1 MTGSQTLRLQGRI
14 ALISG
19 AGGPM
24 GRSVAERFSREGAS
38 LIITDISGTRLSES
52 VAAVA
57 PLLATGAKLVA
68 ERADITCAAEAAAVV
83 AAGLAVHNHVD
94 IIINIVGGI
103 KAKTLFEPMV
113 TISEER
119 WDATFNLNTKGI
131 LHLTKLLVPAML
143 ERQYGKIVNVSSIS
157 FAGEVGS
164 ADYGAAKAAVAS
176 LTRTMAMEFAPH
188 SNVNC
193 IAPGTIRT
201 LMLKRMPPEELT
213 YYAAKPLLKRLGEPE
228 DIASACLFLASD
240 EASYITGEI
249 LAVSGGV
256 WPAL

>member
-1 MTGSQTLRLQGRI
+1 MRLQGRT
-14 ALISG
+14 AFVSG

-24 GRSVAERFSREGAS
+24 GRAVAERFAREGAS
-38 LIITDISGTRLSES
+38 LVITDISGNRLSE
-52 VAAVA
+52 AAA
-57 PLLATGAKLVA
+57 AITPILAVSRKLVA
-68 ERADITCAAEAAAVV
+68 ERADITKADEAAAVI
-83 AAGLAVHNHVD
+83 AAGKAELGDVD

-113 TISEER
+113 TISEDR
-119 WDATFNLNTKGI
+119 WNATFDLNIKGI
-131 LHLTKLLVPAML
+131 LHVTKLLVPAMV

-176 LTRTMAMEFAPH
+176 LTRTMAIEFAPH
-188 SNVNC
+188 VNVNC

-201 LMLKRMPPEELT
+201 TVLQRMRPEELA
-213 YYAAKPLLKRLGEPE
+213 YYAAKPLLKRLGEPA
-228 DIASACLFLASD
+228 DIANACLFLASE
-240 EASYITGEI
+240 EASYITGAI
-249 LAVSGGV
+249 LPVSGGV

>member
-1 MTGSQTLRLQGRI
+1 
-14 ALISG
+14 
-19 AGGPM
+19 M

-38 LIITDISGTRLSES
+38 LIIPEIAGTRLAES
-52 VAAVA
+52 VAAVT

-68 ERADITCAAEAAAVV
+68 ERADITCAAEAAGVV

-143 ERQYGKIVNVSSIS
+143 ERQYGKIVNISSIS
-157 FAGEVGS
+157 FAGEIGN

-176 LTRTMAMEFAPH
+176 LTRTMAIELAPH
-188 SNVNC
+188 VNVNC

-201 LMLKRMPPEELT
+201 SGMQRMQPDELAF
-213 YYAAKPLLKRLGEPE
+213 YAPKPLLKRIGEPA
-228 DIASACLFLASD
+228 DIANACLFLASD
-240 EASYITGEI
+240 EASYITGEDR
-249 LAVSGGV
+249 
-256 WPAL
+256 